1 MKKTLH
7 YSPATLLPYI
17 NWDYFFHAWSMPP
30 RFAAVAAVH
39 DCEACRAG
47 WVAAL
52 PEADVAQGR
61 EAAKLYTDAVAL
73 CREWEGRYEIG
84 ARFGLFPAWSE
95 GDDICLLQDEG
106 QELQRLPLLRM
117 QQVKRQGDPYLCL
130 ADFVSPHRPS
140 TPAIDQLPVENV
152 VGVFATAV
160 APEMEGRQDADDY
173 RRLLAQTLSDRLAEA
188 AAEKLHEDVRRL
200 YWGYAPDENLAV
212 KELFVEHYQ
221 GRRPAVG
228 YPSLPDQSLIFVMD
242 RLADFGEIG
251 IQITDNGMMMPHAA
265 VAGLMLGHPATRH
278 FAVGPIDEQQLTD
291 YAKRRQLPT
300 DYLRPFLAANLRH
313 LK

>member
-1 MKKTLH
+1 MKKTLS
-7 YSPATLLPYI
+7 YSPLTLLPYI
-17 NWDYFFHAWSMPP
+17 NWDYFFHTWGMPP

-39 DCEACRAG
+39 NCEACRTG
-47 WVAAL
+47 WVATL
-52 PEADVAQGR
+52 PDTDKAQGR
-61 EAAKLYTDAVAL
+61 EAARLYVDAVAL
-73 CREWEGRYEIG
+73 CREWGGYYEIG

-95 GDDICLLQDEG
+95 GDDICLAQDNDSDP
-106 QELQRLPLLRM
+106 QRLPLLRM
-117 QQVKRQGDPYLCL
+117 QQVKRQDEPYLCL

-140 TPAIDQLPVENV
+140 TMTLDQLPIANV

-160 APEMEGRQDADDY
+160 DPEMERNEDTDDY
-173 RRLLAQTLSDRLAEA
+173 RRLLAQTLCDRLAEA
-188 AAEKLHEDVRRL
+188 AAEKMHEDVRRH
-200 YWGYAPDENLAV
+200 YWGYAPNEQYTVRD
-212 KELFVEHYQ
+212 LFAEHYQ

-242 RLADFGEIG
+242 RLVDFSEIN
-251 IQITDNGMMMPHAA
+251 IRLTDNGMMMPHAA

-278 FAVGPIDEQQLTD
+278 FAVGPIDEQQLKD
-291 YAKRRQLPT
+291 YARRRKLPT